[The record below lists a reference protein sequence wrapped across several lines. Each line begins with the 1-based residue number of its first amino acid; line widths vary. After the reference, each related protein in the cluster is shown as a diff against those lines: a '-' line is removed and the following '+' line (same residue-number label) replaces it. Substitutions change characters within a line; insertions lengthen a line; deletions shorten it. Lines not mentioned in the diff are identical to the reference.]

1 MIPERASGPP
11 CEGVPWPDSLW
22 QHQWFAERME
32 EAGAALMGRG
42 PTWRPARL
50 PRVCSVTL
58 SPLLPLCLAPSVVL
72 GWLAACETGRDTRSF
87 VELLL
92 DDITAL
98 SACPRLS
105 HFIFTITV

>member
-1 MIPERASGPP
+1 
-11 CEGVPWPDSLW
+11 
-22 QHQWFAERME
+22 
-32 EAGAALMGRG
+32 MGRG

-92 DDITAL
+92 DAWSSQVSISTTP
-98 SACPRLS
+98 PRPHPSQFGGDSLVA
-105 HFIFTITV
+105 HCYKPG

>member
-1 MIPERASGPP
+1 
-11 CEGVPWPDSLW
+11 
-22 QHQWFAERME
+22 ME

-92 DDITAL
+92 DAWSSQVSISTTPPAL
-98 SACPRLS
+98 TPASLVGILLLLIATNRAKRS
-105 HFIFTITV
+105 SWE